1 MWCFCYRASA
11 VEYYDLAKNSAKVI
25 DCYYHL
31 EDWNKLEGVIDT
43 LPEGDPLLETI
54 GDMFAANAV
63 HNEAVK
69 AYVKLGKI
77 KNAINLCI
85 LYNRW
90 DMAIELA
97 KKHNISKI
105 SDLLTKYTAHLI
117 SQGQIMTAI
126 QVNIQA
132 EHYMLAA
139 EHVFEVS
146 MNNNFSYHIGK

>member
-1 MWCFCYRASA
+1 M
-11 VEYYDLAKNSAKVI
+11 I
-25 DCYYHL
+25 D
-31 EDWNKLEGVIDT
+31 I
-43 LPEGDPLLETI
+43 LPETDPLLETI

-69 AYVKLGKI
+69 AYVKLGKV

-90 DMAIELA
+90 DTAIELA

-105 SDLLTKYTAHLI
+105 SDLLSKYTAHLI
-117 SQGQIMTAI
+117 SQGQIMAAV

-132 EHYMLAA
+132 EHYIQAA
-139 EHVFEVS
+139 EKIFEVG
-146 MNNNFSYHIGK
+146 N